1 MTDQPTEPKKK
12 KKPERKAVK
21 RSPGAG
27 RKPGTFGKKTRVTLW
42 LSVDVAKWIES
53 LKTKPTETKVD
64 RPTATIDVET
74 VLRKS
79 VSFLV
84 WSSEEKRRSASQSGD
99 ALNVSPI
106 GECNT
111 DPNKGSTANGT

>member
-1 MTDQPTEPKKK
+1 MTDEPKEPK
-12 KKPERKAVK
+12 KKPERKIVK

-27 RKPGTFGKKTRVTLW
+27 RKPGPFGKKTRVTLW
-42 LSVDVAKWIES
+42 LSVDVAKWIDS

-64 RPTATIDVET
+64 RPTAIVDVET

-84 WSSEEKRRSASQSGD
+84 WSSEEKRRSASR
-99 ALNVSPI
+99 ACNATPPVPPI
-106 GECNT
+106 GEASST
-111 DPNKGSTANGT
+111 DPNESSTANHT